1 MLVAFQRATG
11 WALPRPAVAVQQ
23 PPHSRDRA
31 TDLELAADQRLDAF
45 QGPPLIFPAM
55 HGRPLG
61 QLLFQQ
67 GEPLVRQLR
76 QLRGPL
82 RPQPLHTALT
92 PVPAPLLHRTLAH
105 PQVLGNVRSPVTPGE
120 PLPGLQPDPL
130 TRSPPL
136 SRQAPTFRIPH
147 STGIPQG
154 SPNVTTRRQPE
165 KVSSHR
171 SWNPNRGAGQDV
183 TRSCIRPI
191 RLTRL
196 PGLPVN
202 RVAAMSTWSWWVRSV
217 STVARRRA
225 VMRSTTALTLC
236 SSSGNGGRV
245 VVATTV
251 SERPSGRSREHACVR
266 RWCRP
271 PPGRRRPP
279 DPGAGA
285 GAGAGRGSCGR
296 QVG

>member
-165 KVSSHR
+165 KVSS
-171 SWNPNRGAGQDV
+171 AGGVAGVGVLAELAAGDV
-183 TRSCIRPI
+183 RQ
-191 RLTRL
+191 
-196 PGLPVN
+196 PV
-202 RVAAMSTWSWWVRSV
+202 
-217 STVARRRA
+217 
-225 VMRSTTALTLC
+225 
-236 SSSGNGGRV
+236 
-245 VVATTV
+245 
-251 SERPSGRSREHACVR
+251 
-266 RWCRP
+266 
-271 PPGRRRPP
+271 
-279 DPGAGA
+279 
-285 GAGAGRGSCGR
+285 R
-296 QVG
+296 QVGGDAALCGGYGTPRLLVAIFPVSLARASLRVMP